1 MLQPFVPLRKIFV
14 DKLISLQKYYLVSQS
29 YQRHFDHFEETY
41 KPGILFTDYDAA
53 GHANMHLN
61 TVKHDPYAAI
71 LDLRNQN
78 HYQKIITLIE
88 EDKYRLFWAVVAK
101 ADDLKKRLDAGYK
114 EKIRSWIQ
122 KNTIWKI
129 GGSDQVTTACE
140 VRWGELFLVL
150 RWRTEQVSI
159 KFEEIEKH

>member
-1 MLQPFVPLRKIFV
+1 MLQPFVPLQKIFV
-14 DKLISLQKYYLVSQS
+14 EKLISLQKFYLVSQS
-29 YQRHFDHFEETY
+29 YERHFDHFEEAY
-41 KPGILFTDYDAA
+41 KPGLLFTDYDSN

-61 TVKHDPYAAI
+61 ALKHDPYAAI
-71 LDLRNQN
+71 LNLQHPQ
-78 HYQKIITLIE
+78 HYQKIMTLID
-88 EDKYRLFWAVVAK
+88 EDKYRLFWAVVLN

-114 EKIRSWIQ
+114 EKIRTWIQ

-129 GGSDQVTTACE
+129 GGSDKVTTAFE

-159 KFEEIEKH
+159 KFEVIEKQ